1 MKFAIV
7 EDSRSQAAV
16 LEALLKSEGHEVD
29 IFADGQSCLNA
40 LIETTFDFFIIDW
53 TLPDISGDEVLKRVR
68 EHCGWNVPVMFCTAR
83 ADEES
88 ASDILRLGADDF
100 VPKPIRYME
109 FMARVASLLR
119 RRAPM
124 TPQAALSVGKVG
136 IDLQGRRIKIDG
148 SDVELT
154 QREFDLAVL
163 LFQNLG
169 RVFSRDELFS
179 SIWSRELA
187 YDTRTIDTHLSRLRK
202 KLSLEGEMGV
212 VLTSVYGK
220 GYRLDSIRGN

>member
-100 VPKPIRYME
+100 VPKPI
-109 FMARVASLLR
+109 
-119 RRAPM
+119 
-124 TPQAALSVGKVG
+124 
-136 IDLQGRRIKIDG
+136 DG

>member
-124 TPQAALSVGKVG
+124 TPQAARRTWPGVTGATSGGAAVGPG
-136 IDLQGRRIKIDG
+136 QCIDWQPWTR
-148 SDVELT
+148 
-154 QREFDLAVL
+154 QRLA
-163 LFQNLG
+163 
-169 RVFSRDELFS
+169 
-179 SIWSRELA
+179 
-187 YDTRTIDTHLSRLRK
+187 
-202 KLSLEGEMGV
+202 
-212 VLTSVYGK
+212 
-220 GYRLDSIRGN
+220 

>member
-109 FMARVASLLR
+109 FMA
-119 RRAPM
+119 PM